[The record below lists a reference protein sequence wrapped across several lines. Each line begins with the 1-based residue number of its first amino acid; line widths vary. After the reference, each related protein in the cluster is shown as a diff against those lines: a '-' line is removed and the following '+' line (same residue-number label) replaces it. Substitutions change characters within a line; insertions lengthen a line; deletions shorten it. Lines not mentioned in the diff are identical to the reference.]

1 MDLAV
6 LTFVY
11 FTYASKVHLY
21 NVHERSYLSSLYE
34 SIDYGLS
41 NGIQI

>member
-11 FTYASKVHLY
+11 FTYASKVHY
-21 NVHERSYLSSLYE
+21 IMSMDAAIWHPYMKV
-34 SIDYGLS
+34 
-41 NGIQI
+41 